1 MTHSIASP
9 LAPRRQ
15 LLPSLQKVDNARND
29 VQSDQHGNVTLVDIY
44 RKLVDLLSEV
54 ASQKAS
60 KKAIRLPDVKEL
72 TGDSRSQ
79 IYARMNP
86 KYAAYDKTWPKPF
99 YIGKSVRWWEHDI
112 TAWLEAH
119 AASSAATYH

>member
-1 MTHSIASP
+1 MTNTIASS

-15 LLPSLQKVDNARND
+15 FRPSLHNGDTARSD
-29 VQSDQHGNVTLVDIY
+29 VQNDQHGNVTLNDIY
-44 RKLVDLLSEV
+44 RKLMDLLSEV
-54 ASQKAS
+54 ARQKAG

-72 TGDSRSQ
+72 TGESRSQ

-99 YIGKSVRWWEHDI
+99 YIGKSLRWWEHDI
-112 TAWLEAH
+112 TAWLEVH
-119 AASSAATYH
+119 AASSAVTHH